1 MPKYNVT
8 DKSYSN
14 YNGRLRYTYAFD
26 TTKYNALARDVER
39 ILKSLEMAFNFL
51 PGDHK
56 FNFKKPIAYIDAKA
70 LVSGAYIAPVRAIL
84 KHFSEKSREHR
95 ANKQKEIIAK
105 DAMASE
111 SVRQLINE
119 LNKLNKLFDKYADDE
134 FKSRRKFSIVAYNE
148 LGYNG

>member
-14 YNGRLRYTYAFD
+14 YNGRLRYAYAFD

-39 ILKSLEMAFNFL
+39 ILKSLEMSFNFL
-51 PGDHK
+51 PGEHK
-56 FNFKKPIAYIDAKA
+56 FDFKRPIAYIDAKA
-70 LVSGAYIAPVRAIL
+70 LVSGAYIALVRAIL

-95 ANKQKEIIAK
+95 ANKQKEIIAR
-105 DAMASE
+105 DAMSSE
-111 SVRQLINE
+111 SVRQLITE

-134 FKSRRKFSIVAYNE
+134 FKASRKFSVVAYNE